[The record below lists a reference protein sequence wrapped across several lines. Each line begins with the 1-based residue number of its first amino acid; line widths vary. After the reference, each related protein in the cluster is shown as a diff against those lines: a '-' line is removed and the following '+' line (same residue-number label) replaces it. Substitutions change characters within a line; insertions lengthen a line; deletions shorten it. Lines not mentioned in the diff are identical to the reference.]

1 MSKNLASYIDHT
13 LLKPDA
19 TGEQIDRLCQ
29 EAVEWK
35 FCAVC
40 INPYWVKRAV
50 TALAGTRVK
59 VATVVAFPLGATTK
73 EVKAFETRQAIQN
86 GAEEIDMVINIG
98 LLKSGELKAV
108 YEDIL
113 AVVEEASGYIV
124 KVILETGLLTQ
135 EEKVQACQ
143 ICQKAGVDFVKT
155 STGFGAGGATIED
168 VALMRETVGSDIGVK
183 ASGGIRDREKA
194 MEMIKAG
201 ATRIGTSNGTKIM
214 ENL

>member
-1 MSKNLASYIDHT
+1 MSINLAAYIDHT

-19 TGEQIDRLCQ
+19 IGEQIDQLCQ

-40 INPYWVKRAV
+40 VNPYWVKRAAK
-50 TALAGTRVK
+50 ALEGTRVK
-59 VATVVAFPLGATTK
+59 VATVVGFPLGATTT

-86 GAEEIDMVINIG
+86 GAEEIDMVLNIG
-98 LLKSGELKAV
+98 LLKSGKLQEV

-113 AVVEEASGYIV
+113 AVLEESSGHIV
-124 KVILETGLLTQ
+124 KVILETGLLTE
-135 EEKVQACQ
+135 EEKVMACQ
-143 ICQKAGVDFVKT
+143 LCEKAGVDFVKT
-155 STGFGAGGATIED
+155 STGFLAGGATVED
-168 VALMRETVGSDIGVK
+168 VALMRNTVGSDIGVK

-194 MEMIKAG
+194 LEMIKAG

-214 ENL
+214 ESL